1 MTHEYLCEHAQLDR
15 RSVPAQLR
23 GHGDGRDE
31 LYELFLRVEG
41 IGNSLTDRDGVV
53 VDSYAEAMAGRS
65 FPPAIAW
72 VLIRFGRLLA
82 KLDKASRK
90 LEHLADSCNIDP
102 PSGGGRREETFRYS
116 YV

>member
-1 MTHEYLCEHAQLDR
+1 MTHEYLCEHAQLDP

-41 IGNSLTDRDGVV
+41 IGNSLADRDGVV
-53 VDSYAEAMAGRS
+53 VDSYAEVMEGRT

-72 VLIRFGRLLA
+72 FLIRFGRMLA
-82 KLDKASRK
+82 KLDVASRK
-90 LEHLADSCNIDP
+90 LKHLADSCDFDP
-102 PSGGGRREETFRYS
+102 PASGGRREENFRHS

>member
-31 LYELFLRVEG
+31 LYELFLRVEK
-41 IGNSLTDRDGVV
+41 IGNSLTERDGVV
-53 VDSYAEAMAGRS
+53 LDSYAAAMEGRT

-72 VLIRFGRLLA
+72 VLIRFGRMLT
-82 KLDKASRK
+82 KLDVATRK
-90 LEHLADSCNIDP
+90 LEHIADNCNIDP
-102 PSGGGRREETFRYS
+102 PTGGGRREEVFRHNYA
-116 YV
+116 